1 MVEQR
6 VDTLEIY
13 FKRVNLVS
21 NVSNVLFWMSL
32 FFSYVIF
39 FADKN
44 SQINTIITIIFIILT
59 ILYFIFSNLLSIFL
73 LKEAQNKRRV
83 HLISDSLGTKLD
95 DEETNLYYNN
105 SQTPSIIRLGMNVF
119 ENTLF
124 TWRVTE
130 QMVKAERLK
139 VLIYIIIWLSLILI
153 RDINLNLISTIA
165 QTIFTTGLLVSWV
178 KLEVLR
184 CSCDK
189 LFGEFRQLFL
199 INGIKNNKKVNALIL
214 NLVIRYETTVAS
226 MGINLS
232 TKTFKKIN
240 PIVTAEWEKI
250 KSNINL

>member
-1 MVEQR
+1 MIEQR
-6 VDTLEIY
+6 VDSLEIY

-21 NVSNVLFWMSL
+21 YFSKLLFWLSL
-32 FFSYVIF
+32 IFSYLIF
-39 FADKN
+39 FTGGSSKV
-44 SQINTIITIIFIILT
+44 NTVITISFIILT
-59 ILYFIFSNLLSIFL
+59 ILYFVFSNLLGIFL
-73 LKEAQNKRRV
+73 LRDAQNKRRV
-83 HLISDSLGTKLD
+83 HLISNSLGTKLD

-105 SQTPSIIRLGMNVF
+105 SQTYSIIRLGMNVF

-130 QMVKAERLK
+130 QMIKAERVK
-139 VLIYIIIWLSLILI
+139 VLIYIIIWLSLVLI

-199 INGIKNNKKVNALIL
+199 INGIKNNKKANAIIL
-214 NLVIRYETTVAS
+214 NLVLRYETAVAS

-232 TKTFKKIN
+232 TKTFKKN
-240 PIVTAEWEKI
+240 
-250 KSNINL
+250 KSNCNSRVGKNKKKY